1 MSPRCKAGELWF
13 GVIMLATRI
22 AGLGGASVP
31 FLAVLGVVQVA
42 DCVALYYL
50 FTQKQHAAAAAAGFS
65 SATATPPA
73 ASGASS
79 ASFAGGFARRRSGV
93 RLPWFDACAPS

>member
-1 MSPRCKAGELWF
+1 
-13 GVIMLATRI
+13 
-22 AGLGGASVP
+22 LGGASVP

-42 DCVALYYL
+42 DCVAMYYL
-50 FTQKQHAAAAAAGFS
+50 FTQKQHAAAAGFS

-73 ASGASS
+73 ASGAS
-79 ASFAGGFARRRSGV
+79 FAGGFAGRRSGV

>member
-22 AGLGGASVP
+22 AGLGGASVL

-42 DCVALYYL
+42 DCVAMYYL

>member
-42 DCVALYYL
+42 DCVAMYYL
-50 FTQKQHAAAAAAGFS
+50 FTQTQHAAAAGFS

-79 ASFAGGFARRRSGV
+79 ASFSGGFAGRRSGV

>member
-42 DCVALYYL
+42 DCVAMYYL

>member
-42 DCVALYYL
+42 DCVAMYYL
-50 FTQKQHAAAAAAGFS
+50 FTQKQHAAAAAGFS